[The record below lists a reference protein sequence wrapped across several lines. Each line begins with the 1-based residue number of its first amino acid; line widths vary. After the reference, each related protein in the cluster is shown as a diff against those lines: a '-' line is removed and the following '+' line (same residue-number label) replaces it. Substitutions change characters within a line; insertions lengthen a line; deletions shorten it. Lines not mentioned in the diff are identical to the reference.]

1 MEINGINYRCI
12 AKDRN
17 GVLVAAAHS
26 ADKLAAAVECDGY
39 VLADRVNDGDIHHK
53 TFLAELAEF

>member
-26 ADKLAAAVECDGY
+26 ADKLAEAIERDGY
-39 VLADRVNDGDIHHK
+39 VLGDRINNGDMHHK
-53 TFLAELAEF
+53 TFLAEMTDD